1 MKIENMPI
9 NFKKGLSK
17 IKSSLEHCPKGPGIY
32 QFLNKKKEILYIG
45 KAKNINNRL
54 SSYLNFNI
62 LSNRIKRLVGNLDNL
77 KFIKTH
83 TEIDALILESNLIKF
98 FNPFF
103 FRFFFEVKIHA
114 WDFKIWPSLSTR
126 KLFALRVSP
135 VDVISVIN
143 SADPVN
149 G

>member
-1 MKIENMPI
+1 MSNMT
-9 NFKKGLSK
+9 
-17 IKSSLEHCPKGPGIY
+17 IY
-32 QFLNKKKEILYIG
+32 KLLYSTNYIYL
-45 KAKNINNRL
+45 KV
-54 SSYLNFNI
+54 SY
-62 LSNRIKRLVGNLDNL
+62 
-77 KFIKTH
+77 
-83 TEIDALILESNLIKF
+83 LESNLIKF

-143 SADPVN
+143 SAEPVK